1 MFLDALK
8 KGTQGNAEDHDL
20 EMENYEV
27 PEHEIAQVDNFL
39 TKFTIVS
46 ESSLNEHLDIMLMLK
61 ALPNKLTA
69 DTIEEIELFN
79 FRIFQESLIA
89 FQNLDIVNAFEYFD
103 DKNRERV

>member
-8 KGTQGNAEDHDL
+8 KGSDNKDEDNDL

-27 PEHEIAQVDNFL
+27 PENEINLVDSFL

-61 ALPNKLTA
+61 ALPNKVTESNL
-69 DTIEEIELFN
+69 DHIELFK
-79 FRIFQESLIA
+79 FRIFQEALIA
-89 FQNLDIVNAFEYFD
+89 F
-103 DKNRERV
+103 